1 MIHVVG
7 IVINS
12 RYLIEGLV
20 LEGKPSEFGEIS
32 DKPKIRKTVSRAS
45 LLANSFSNSE
55 VVCKDNKIIRKEG
68 FKFSDCE
75 LYTIKD
81 TKIHK
86 IKDNTISILRR
97 IIQNNETIGFEVKL
111 IGGVSKF
118 STSNVI
124 ALSTIFKPVGYTVA
138 ARKGEEARIDP
149 KTKKL
154 ITLEVRKP
162 YLTGIGGNKLSDLP
176 VLVIDNIDKNK
187 NKAKSD
193 SKVTSKQEIKS
204 KKEELKISTKTI
216 QNIDVKYIEPDAS
229 KVGLID
235 LILLAR
241 ACNGVI
247 VTNSETTYSRQTVD
261 KEDKENTDFVPLD
274 MVQVAEPHVIS
285 SDKTV
290 NINLR
295 FRKLGLVYVDG
306 TPVPTF
312 MWREKSIFSNGKPN
326 LSKFSIACTI
336 DVAKKILEKFGSSL
350 AIDVN
355 DKDKKILGSIKA
367 LGIRKD
373 VECLLNID
381 ASKLSITADF
391 SSVEGFDSIE
401 NFRNSLFTSFMS
413 KTLIKIAKEVKE
425 QYKKWDTEKSI
436 FPAYRQYNKETL
448 EKIKELGVNLFDGSY
463 NTPLI
468 GSVTDDGS
476 VKSDSNNIEIEYFL
490 AGCRTVPK
498 VSDFLLKGEALGNA
512 KKLAVTK
519 FNNDLDSI
527 VTDMQSE
534 SSVFYEGLPKKIV
547 DIAMFGV
554 SGLLATFYIDKD
566 KLSDEDGAK
575 IVQTVDSIV
584 NDSKSNLESL
594 RIAYLYYKLKRLVE
608 SRFENYGD
616 GGDWEP
622 KKARANQKADI
633 YEWKKNEAVN
643 LSLRNISFN
652 N

>member
-32 DKPKIRKTVSRAS
+32 DKPKIRKTISRAS

-97 IIQNNETIGFEVKL
+97 IVQNNETIGFEVKL
-111 IGGVSKF
+111 LGGVSKL

-149 KTKKL
+149 KTKKI
-154 ITLEVRKP
+154 ITVEVRKP

-247 VTNSETTYSRQTVD
+247 VTNSETTYSRQTAD

-373 VECLLNID
+373 VEYLLNID
-381 ASKLSITADF
+381 ASKLRIITDYSSI
-391 SSVEGFDSIE
+391 EGFE
-401 NFRNSLFTSFMS
+401 NSENLRNSLFGCFMA
-413 KTLIKIAKEVKE
+413 KTVIKVAKEVKE
-425 QYKKWDTEKSI
+425 QYKKWDTEKRI
-436 FPAYRQYNKETL
+436 FPAYSQYNDEMLSKL
-448 EKIKELGVNLFDGSY
+448 NELGVNIADGSY
-463 NTPLI
+463 RVPLMD
-468 GSVTDDGS
+468 SVSSESSEKSAGNS
-476 VKSDSNNIEIEYFL
+476 VEIEYFL
-490 AGCRTVPK
+490 AGYRTVPK
-498 VSDFLLKGEALGNA
+498 VSDFLLKGDAL
-512 KKLAVTK
+512 KKVKELAVTK
-519 FNNDLDSI
+519 FNNDINKI
-527 VTDMQSE
+527 VEDMHSE

-554 SGLLATFYIDKD
+554 NTLIATFYVDKD
-566 KLSDEDGAK
+566 KLSDKDGANILEIADK
-575 IVQTVDSIV
+575 LTDGC
-584 NDSKSNLESL
+584 KSTIEVARTAL
-594 RIAYLYYKLKRLVE
+594 LYYKLNILE
-608 SRFENYGD
+608 SSRFENYGD
-616 GGDWEP
+616 GSDWEP

>member
-32 DKPKIRKTVSRAS
+32 DKPKIRKTISRAS

-55 VVCKDNKIIRKEG
+55 VVCKDNKIIRKDG
-68 FKFSDCE
+68 FKFSECE

-111 IGGVSKF
+111 LGGVSKL

-138 ARKGEEARIDP
+138 NRKGEEARIDP

-162 YLTGIGGNKLSDLP
+162 YLIGIGGNKLSDLP

-187 NKAKSD
+187 NKANSD

-204 KKEELKISTKTI
+204 KKEEPKISTKTI
-216 QNIDVKYIEPDAS
+216 QNVDVKYIEPDAS

-247 VTNSETTYSRQTVD
+247 VTNSETTYSRQTAD

-274 MVQVAEPHVIS
+274 MVQVAEPHIIS

-381 ASKLSITADF
+381 ASKLRIITDY
-391 SSVEGFDSIE
+391 SSVEGFE
-401 NFRNSLFTSFMS
+401 NSENLRNSLFGCFMA
-413 KTLIKIAKEVKE
+413 KTVIKVAKEVKE
-425 QYKKWDTEKSI
+425 QYKKWDTEKRI
-436 FPAYRQYNKETL
+436 FPAYSQYTNEMLSKL
-448 EKIKELGVNLFDGSY
+448 NELGVNIADGSY
-463 NTPLI
+463 RVPLMD
-468 GSVTDDGS
+468 SVSSESSEKSAGNS
-476 VKSDSNNIEIEYFL
+476 VEIEYFL
-490 AGCRTVPK
+490 AGYRTVPK
-498 VSDFLLKGEALGNA
+498 VSDFLLKGDALKKA
-512 KKLAVTK
+512 KELAVTK
-519 FNNDLDSI
+519 FNNDINKI
-527 VTDMQSE
+527 VEDMHSE

-547 DIAMFGV
+547 DIATFGV
-554 SGLLATFYIDKD
+554 NTLIATFYVDKD
-566 KLSDEDGAK
+566 KLSDKDGANILEIADK
-575 IVQTVDSIV
+575 LTDGC
-584 NDSKSNLESL
+584 KSTIEVARTAL
-594 RIAYLYYKLKRLVE
+594 LYYKLNILE
-608 SRFENYGD
+608 SSRFENYGD
-616 GGDWEP
+616 GSDWEP

-633 YEWKKNEAVN
+633 YEWKKNESVN